1 MLSWTVNTADSE
13 SLRGIRQSFSQA
25 LRERGT
31 RESDI
36 EAGTIIL
43 GELLANACEHGQL
56 PVHVSLQTRANGWR
70 LTVADSGQGI
80 TPGAPRDAQSLRG
93 RGLYIIERLGARI
106 SFAPGPPTRVE
117 VLLPFGG

>member
-1 MLSWTVNTADSE
+1 MLSWTVSHADSQ
-13 SLRGIRQSFSQA
+13 SLRGIRHAFSQA
-25 LRERGT
+25 LRARGT

-56 PVHVSLQTRANGWR
+56 PVHVSLHTKADRWR
-70 LTVADSGQGI
+70 LTVSDSGRGI
-80 TPGAPRDAQSLRG
+80 TRAAQPDTQSLRG

-106 SFAPGPPTRVE
+106 SIAPGSPSTVE
-117 VLLPFGG
+117 VVLPFGS

>member
-1 MLSWTVNTADSE
+1 MLSWTVSQADSP
-13 SLRGIRQSFSQA
+13 SLRGIRQQFSQA

-31 RESDI
+31 REPDV

-56 PVHVSLQTRANGWR
+56 PVHVSLHTKSNRWR
-70 LTVADSGQGI
+70 LTVADSGRGI
-80 TPGAPRDAQSLRG
+80 TTGIRRDEQSLRG

-106 SFAPGPPTRVE
+106 SFAPGPPSTVE
-117 VLLPFGG
+117 VVLPFGR

>member
-1 MLSWTVNTADSE
+1 LLSWTVNHADSQ
-13 SLRGIRQSFSQA
+13 SLRGIRQRFAQA

-31 RESDI
+31 SQPDV

-56 PVHVSLQTRANGWR
+56 PVHVSLQTNSDRWR
-70 LTVADSGQGI
+70 LTVSDSGRGI
-80 TPGAPRDAQSLRG
+80 KLGVERDLQSLRG

-106 SFAPGPPTRVE
+106 SIAPGRPSTVE